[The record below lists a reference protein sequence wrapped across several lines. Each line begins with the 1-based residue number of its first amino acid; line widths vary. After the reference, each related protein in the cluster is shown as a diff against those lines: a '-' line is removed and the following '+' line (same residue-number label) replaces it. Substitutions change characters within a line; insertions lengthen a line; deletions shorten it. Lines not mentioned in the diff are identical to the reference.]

1 MKLLEQKNA
10 ELTQQTQNWNR
21 RTEKAV
27 SLREGKQMG
36 RTDLLKSKLDEANRQ
51 IVNLLKEKV
60 ELKKQ
65 ISELKH

>member
-10 ELTQQTQNWNR
+10 ELTQQNRNWNR
-21 RTEKAV
+21 RTENAV
-27 SLREGKQMG
+27 SLREGQQMG

-65 ISELKH
+65 ITSLKR